1 MKVKELIE
9 KLKQFPEDMDV
20 AFWRDVNYWESV
32 YKVELIEDAYI
43 TSCIV
48 DDEERKKEGKD
59 IESFVGLS
67 F

>member
-43 TSCIV
+43 TSCSV